1 MSASGTPTAAAA
13 PRDPMVD
20 RTQLWRHLSG
30 SDRVALLCVL
40 AAFVGFLAL
49 PWLTEGS
56 VDATAI
62 GLLISGPTT
71 LSPELA
77 TVMEGL
83 RWPLLLIPAGL
94 IVSLVGLWLRANGSG
109 ASVSPSRARWIAR
122 MVPLGGLVA
131 FAWFVLYLMEDS
143 STPVFLMAVAG
154 TGFWVTAFATALVI
168 VSYLVAAPRM
178 APQAAAAEARVTG
191 RYRSALRRFLDD
203 PRVDRAVATIFRFQS
218 FFGLAIVI
226 VLAIVFSPTRD
237 GNILFLGQRNL
248 SNVTRDVSETGVLAV
263 GMLLVIIIGGIDL
276 SVGSVVALTATGVAY
291 LLMRDLMPAI
301 PAITIILCLG
311 LLIGWFNGW
320 TSERFRIP
328 SFITTLA
335 MLSIARGLA
344 HIWSSSI
351 AVPIS
356 YGPGGADPL
365 FEIIGERINGVF
377 PVPAIIMFGVAIV
390 MALILRYTA
399 FGRHLYAIGGNQTA
413 ARLSGLA
420 VSRTKIAAFMLCS
433 GFAALAGIIHAAQL
447 NQGSPNEAM
456 GYELNAIAAVVIGG
470 ASLAGG
476 KGTVAGAIAGAFI
489 LGILDNMLSLNNV
502 NSNMQLVAKGL
513 LVVGAVA
520 LQQVRPRST
529 EA

>member
-1 MSASGTPTAAAA
+1 
-13 PRDPMVD
+13 V
-20 RTQLWRHLSG
+20 
-30 SDRVALLCVL
+30 
-40 AAFVGFLAL
+40 
-49 PWLTEGS
+49 EGGVS
-56 VDATAI
+56 TTAI
-62 GLLISGPTT
+62 GLLVSGPAS
-71 LSPELA
+71 LSADLA
-77 TVMEGL
+77 AVLDKL
-83 RWPLLLIPAGL
+83 RLPLLLVPAGL
-94 IVSLVGLWLRANGSG
+94 GIASAALWVRASGSAQTG
-109 ASVSPSRARWIAR
+109 TASRARWLAR
-122 MVPLGGLVA
+122 MVPIGGLVA
-131 FAWFVLYLMEDS
+131 FAWFVLYLLEDRA
-143 STPVFLMAVAG
+143 TPVFLMSVGGA
-154 TGFWVTAFATALVI
+154 GFWVSAFASVLLV
-168 VSYLVAAPRM
+168 VGYLLAAPR
-178 APQAAAAEARVTG
+178 PTPHAAAVEAHAPG
-191 RYRSALRRFLDD
+191 RLRGALRRLLDD
-203 PRVDRAVATIFRFQS
+203 PRVDRAIATVFRFQS
-218 FFGLAIVI
+218 FFGLVI
-226 VLAIVFSPTRD
+226 VVILAIIFSPTRD
-237 GNILFLGQRNL
+237 GSILFLGQRNL
-248 SNVTRDVSETGVLAV
+248 SNVTRDVAETGVLAV

-276 SVGSVVALTATGVAY
+276 SVGSVVALAATGVAY
-291 LLMRDLMPAI
+291 LLMRDQMPAI
-301 PAITIILCLG
+301 PAITIILGMG
-311 LLIGWFNGW
+311 LLIGWWNGW

-344 HIWSSSI
+344 HMWSSDI

-356 YGPGGADPL
+356 YGPGGADPS

-390 MALILRYTA
+390 MALVLRYTA

-433 GFAALAGIIHAAQL
+433 CFAALAGVMHAAQL
-447 NQGSPNEAM
+447 NQGSPNEAV

-502 NSNMQLVAKGL
+502 NSNMQLVTKGL

-520 LQQVRPRST
+520 LQQVRPRSA